1 MIIRSFDLFF
11 SIIALFILS
20 PLLFLTVIIL
30 KFTGEREIFYF
41 QERVGRKYKS
51 FRLIKFA
58 TMLKDSPNLG
68 TKTLTIKNDSRILPF
83 GKVLRNTKINELP
96 QLINIIKGDMSIIG
110 PRPVTNEAF
119 ESYSEE
125 SKKLISTVRPG
136 LSGIGSIIFRHEEEI
151 MQGENANTDFYKNII
166 APYKGNLEKWFVL
179 NKSLIIYFQ
188 CILVTIFV
196 VLKPKTHLPWKIF
209 KDLPNPPSELTEAF
223 KINS

>member
-30 KFTGEREIFYF
+30 KFTGEREVFYF

-83 GKVLRNTKINELP
+83 GK
-96 QLINIIKGDMSIIG
+96 
-110 PRPVTNEAF
+110 
-119 ESYSEE
+119 
-125 SKKLISTVRPG
+125 
-136 LSGIGSIIFRHEEEI
+136 
-151 MQGENANTDFYKNII
+151 
-166 APYKGNLEKWFVL
+166 
-179 NKSLIIYFQ
+179 
-188 CILVTIFV
+188 C
-196 VLKPKTHLPWKIF
+196 
-209 KDLPNPPSELTEAF
+209 
-223 KINS
+223 

>member
-1 MIIRSFDLFF
+1 
-11 SIIALFILS
+11 
-20 PLLFLTVIIL
+20 
-30 KFTGEREIFYF
+30 
-41 QERVGRKYKS
+41 
-51 FRLIKFA
+51 
-58 TMLKDSPNLG
+58 MLKDSPNLG

-110 PRPVTNEAF
+110 PRPLTNEAF
-119 ESYSEE
+119 ESYNEE

-136 LSGIGSIIFRHEEEI
+136 LSGIGSIIFRNEEEI

-166 APYKGNLEKWFVL
+166 APYKGSLEKWFVL

-188 CILVTIFV
+188 CILVTILLSLNQKLV
-196 VLKPKTHLPWKIF
+196 YAKIF